1 MVFLRSVAREAGAVA
16 ASCLA
21 LLAAAPGC
29 APRSVEPADL
39 VLRGGRVVTVD
50 ETRPEAQAVAARG
63 HVIVAV
69 GSDREIDAYVGPQTR
84 VIELAGRLAVPG
96 LIEGHA
102 HFMSLG
108 WSRRVLDLTRAS
120 TWDEI
125 VEQVGAAAREAKPGD
140 WIFGNGWH
148 QEKWKTAPQPNVD
161 GAPLHRNLSA
171 LSPANPVILEHAS
184 GHAIF
189 VNAFALALAGI
200 DAGTPDP
207 PGGTIVRDADG
218 NPTGLLRELAD
229 APIRRE
235 IDAWKARR
243 SRQAQEAEARREM
256 ELAGQE
262 ALSKGITS
270 FQDAG
275 ASFDDIDRFRAW
287 AAEGALPVRL
297 YVMVG
302 LEETNETLAAR
313 LADYRIIPEGND
325 FLAVRSIKRMVD
337 GAAGSHGAWLLEPYS
352 DMPGSTGLV
361 LDPPESIEETG
372 RIAIRHGFQL
382 ATHAIGDRANRE
394 ILDVYQ
400 RLFAE
405 HPQLEDPRW
414 RIEHAQHLHPD
425 DVPRFAEL
433 GVIAAMQGVH
443 ASSDG
448 PWLPLRF
455 GEQRAGEI
463 SYVWRSLLDAG
474 ALVTNGTDA
483 PVEDVDPI
491 ASFYASVTRRMANG
505 KSFHPEQ
512 CMTRMEALRAYT
524 IHNAYAAF
532 EEHLKGS
539 ITPGKLADITVLS
552 RDILS
557 IPEQEIPG
565 TQVAYTIVGGKIAF
579 RGAGVDA
586 PEPPTSS
593 SPQSDRSARTGSRK
607 R

>member
-1 MVFLRSVAREAGAVA
+1 VSLRSIAREGGAVVFW
-16 ASCLA
+16 CLA
-21 LLAAAPGC
+21 LLAGAPGC
-29 APRSVEPADL
+29 APRPVEPADL
-39 VLRGGRVVTVD
+39 VLRGGRIVTVD
-50 ETRPEAQAVAARG
+50 EARPEAQALAVRG
-63 HVIVAV
+63 YEIVAV
-69 GSDREIDAYVGPQTR
+69 GSDREIGAYVGPQTR

-102 HFMSLG
+102 HFMGLG
-108 WSRRVLDLTRAS
+108 WSKRVLDLTRAS

-125 VEQVGAAAREAKPGD
+125 IAQVGAAARKAKPGD
-140 WIFGNGWH
+140 WIFGSGWH
-148 QEKWKTAPQPNVD
+148 QEKWRAAPEPSVD
-161 GAPLHRNLSA
+161 GVPLHRGLSA
-171 LSPANPVILEHAS
+171 VSPENPVILEHAS

-189 VNAFALALAGI
+189 VNAFALVLADI
-200 DAGTPDP
+200 DTGTPDP
-207 PGGTIVRDADG
+207 SGGTIVRDADG
-218 NPTGLLRELAD
+218 NPTGLLREVAD
-229 APIRRE
+229 EPIRRE

-243 SRQAQEAEARREM
+243 SPEVQEAEARREM

-275 ASFDDIDRFRAW
+275 ASFDQIDRFRAW

-302 LEETNETLAAR
+302 LEEANETLAER
-313 LADYRIIPEGND
+313 LADYRIVPEGND
-325 FLAVRSIKRMVD
+325 FLAVRSIKRMID
-337 GAAGSHGAWLLEPYS
+337 GALGSHGAWLLEPYS
-352 DMPGSTGLV
+352 DMRDSRGLV
-361 LDPPESIEETG
+361 LDSPESIEETG

-382 ATHAIGDRANRE
+382 NTHAIGDRANRE

-405 HPQLEDPRW
+405 NPQLTDPRW

-448 PWLPLRF
+448 PWLPERLGAR
-455 GEQRAGEI
+455 RAGEI

-474 ALVTNGTDA
+474 AVVTNGTDA

-491 ASFYASVTRRMANG
+491 ASFYASVTRKMSDG
-505 KSFHPEQ
+505 EHFHPEQ
-512 CMTRMEALRAYT
+512 SMTRMEALRAYT

-539 ITPGKLADITVLS
+539 IAPGKLADITVLS
-552 RDILS
+552 RDVMK
-557 IPEQEIPG
+557 IPVDEIP
-565 TQVAYTIVGGKIAF
+565 TARVAYTIVGGKIAF
-579 RGAGVDA
+579 S
-586 PEPPTSS
+586 E
-593 SPQSDRSARTGSRK
+593 
-607 R
+607 